1 MASCRKVQAL
11 VFEKLKRTYVGVFG
25 AFIHVF
31 FRTPVLH
38 NEDEEVNR
46 LKKGLDPFIRCHVKK
61 LNSPL
66 KRC

>member
-1 MASCRKVQAL
+1 MASCRRVQAL

-46 LKKGLDPFIRCHVKK
+46 
-61 LNSPL
+61 
-66 KRC
+66 